1 MGQGSFSLCTSHD
14 PKEFLTSL
22 LDRLPAGVAALFT
35 AERTGVWSQYFTV
48 VVVQDWQ
55 REGQH
60 RPTLVGLLRRLWSKP
75 NGTRTPPPV
84 LVVSFE
90 LQGASITAHEQ
101 RRELLDLVC
110 PSFALA
116 DGCPTAPKAREL
128 YVYELRSV
136 VLYALGHFVA
146 LLRKDNRWFLADDH
160 VVTEFSSLGCVR
172 GAKVSPSG
180 TVVPSRAA
188 GFLTVRSH

>member
-1 MGQGSFSLCTSHD
+1 MGQGSFALGTSHD
-14 PKEFLTSL
+14 PIAFLTLL
-22 LDRLPAGVAALFT
+22 LDRLPAGVAALCT
-35 AERTGVWSQYFTV
+35 AERTGVWSQYFAV

-60 RPTLVGLLRRLWSKP
+60 RPTLVGLLRRSWSKP

-90 LQGASITAHEQ
+90 LQGASITAPER

-116 DGCPTAPKAREL
+116 DGCPSQGAVRVRAAFRCAIRSGALCRLTAERQP
-128 YVYELRSV
+128 
-136 VLYALGHFVA
+136 
-146 LLRKDNRWFLADDH
+146 
-160 VVTEFSSLGCVR
+160 
-172 GAKVSPSG
+172 
-180 TVVPSRAA
+180 VVPCRRSRRDGILIA
-188 GFLTVRSH
+188 GLCPRCKGKSEWYRGPQSRSWFPNCSVSLA

>member
-60 RPTLVGLLRRLWSKP
+60 RPTLVGLLRRLWRK
-75 NGTRTPPPV
+75 PPV

-128 YVYELRSV
+128 CVYELCSV
-136 VLYALGHFVA
+136 VLYAVGHFVA

-160 VVTEFSSLGCVR
+160 VVTEFSSLSCVR

>member
-1 MGQGSFSLCTSHD
+1 M
-14 PKEFLTSL
+14 
-22 LDRLPAGVAALFT
+22 
-35 AERTGVWSQYFTV
+35 
-48 VVVQDWQ
+48 
-55 REGQH
+55 
-60 RPTLVGLLRRLWSKP
+60 
-75 NGTRTPPPV
+75 

-90 LQGASITAHEQ
+90 LQGASITAPEQ

-128 YVYELRSV
+128 YELCSV
-136 VLYALGHFVA
+136 VLYAVGHFVA

-160 VVTEFSSLGCVR
+160 VVTEFSSLSCVR

>member
-1 MGQGSFSLCTSHD
+1 M
-14 PKEFLTSL
+14 
-22 LDRLPAGVAALFT
+22 
-35 AERTGVWSQYFTV
+35 
-48 VVVQDWQ
+48 
-55 REGQH
+55 
-60 RPTLVGLLRRLWSKP
+60 
-75 NGTRTPPPV
+75 

-90 LQGASITAHEQ
+90 LQGASSTAPE
-101 RRELLDLVC
+101 RRLLLDLVC

-116 DGCPTAPKAREL
+116 DGCPTAQKAREP